1 MSGPPTRN
9 RDGLAAQ
16 SGEGKGSERRGDRGD
31 LIERVLMAFNSRGV
45 TGGVTP
51 ASCRFQREKREE
63 TVAVMMLTRGSHQS
77 VRGEREESTASGRG
91 LPGLRA

>member
-31 LIERVLMAFNSRGV
+31 LIERVLMTFNSRGV

-77 VRGEREESTASGRG
+77 VRGEREESTASGSG
-91 LPGLRA
+91 